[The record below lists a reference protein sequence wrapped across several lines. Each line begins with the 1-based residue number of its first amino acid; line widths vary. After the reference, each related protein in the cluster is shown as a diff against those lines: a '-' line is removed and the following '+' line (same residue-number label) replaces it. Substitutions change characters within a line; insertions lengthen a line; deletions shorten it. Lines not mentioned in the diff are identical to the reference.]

1 MFKKGDCVVYSNNGI
16 CRIEDIVIMNMQD
29 GNKEY
34 YLLIPIN
41 EKSAKIYLP
50 LNSAGQRM
58 RMAMDEERARQ
69 LVNNI
74 GETDTIHIVN
84 DKEREKVYREAATSN
99 NPYSLLAVIKTSLQ
113 RKIKREK
120 SGKKCTAVDEKYL
133 KVAETQLYGELAYA
147 LQSEIEQIEQTV
159 RQKLSSD
166 FS

>member
-74 GETDTIHIVN
+74 GGN
-84 DKEREKVYREAATSN
+84 
-99 NPYSLLAVIKTSLQ
+99 
-113 RKIKREK
+113 
-120 SGKKCTAVDEKYL
+120 
-133 KVAETQLYGELAYA
+133 
-147 LQSEIEQIEQTV
+147 
-159 RQKLSSD
+159 
-166 FS
+166 